1 MEVRGTNFSR
11 YDAQH
16 IAHVQR
22 EIAHSIKPNVLR
34 QLEDDDLSE
43 EVFQRLLEQDLVEL
57 SPEAKS
63 LLKQMRDHRKGRTR
77 RKGEERSPDFMAL
90 LAGLEE
96 FRRTVEDLDRDDP
109 LPKEAP
115 KPFVPPMITLS
126 NHVPRDPAVRTT
138 ISEPGGDSATD
149 WRVGGGLSPAA
160 ELARKMIAYA
170 PRNELKDTV
179 ARELEVFGKD
189 VIAQVKQFGVRIVV
203 LERHMALTDLRIKG
217 MMVVSPS
224 ERTFDGRPWS
234 QVRGLYDTS
243 RRMLVVGEELVGL
256 RDRSTSRHEFAH
268 AYDHV
273 FSEKNHRRLPLSVQ
287 LWNSFRQ
294 ERGGLVSGYAATN
307 PAEYFAESVEAFFQ
321 PGARE
326 FLRSKDPL
334 MFNYLA
340 QLFAA

>member
-11 YDAQH
+11 YDSQH

-43 EVFQRLLEQDLVEL
+43 EVFQHLLEQDLVDL
-57 SPEAKS
+57 SPEAKA

-96 FRRTVEDLDRDDP
+96 FRRTVEDLDNDDP

-115 KPFVPPMITLS
+115 KPFLPPMITLS
-126 NHVPRDPAVRTT
+126 THVPRDPVLTSA
-138 ISEPGGDSATD
+138 SGLSGDSGAE
-149 WRVGGGLSPAA
+149 WALGGGLSAA
-160 ELARKMIAYA
+160 GDLARKMVVYA
-170 PRNELKDTV
+170 PRKELKDV
-179 ARELEVFGKD
+179 LARELEVFGKGI
-189 VIAQVKQFGVRIVV
+189 IAQVKQFGVRIVV
-203 LERHMALTDLRIKG
+203 LERHLALTDLRIKG

-256 RDRSTSRHEFAH
+256 RDRSTARHEFAH
-268 AYDHV
+268 AYDHA

-294 ERGGLVSGYAATN
+294 DRGGLVSGYAATN

-334 MFNYLA
+334 MFDYLA